1 MIPAEGRAVAP
12 TPGSAL
18 ETELSE
24 KASRA
29 FFLDII
35 PSSQTRRHLLSRTI
49 QVFPAGDVGMK
60 SSFVIH
66 RCGDETSN
74 IPLCTPPRVLRSG

>member
-1 MIPAEGRAVAP
+1 MIPAEARAVAP

-35 PSSQTRRHLLSRTI
+35 PSAQTRRRLLSRTI

-60 SSFVIH
+60 SFVIH